1 MRLLRRS
8 ALFCPR
14 LAHSAVAPRLLVVL
28 ISLVIAGASGA
39 RAQNIDT
46 TPAWNGTSSLNSW
59 GEPNTATYA
68 QTITAPSTPNLTSF
82 TFYLAQI
89 NGVAPS
95 FQAHVYAWD
104 NLNGRA
110 TGSALFSSAI
120 MVAPVSSSFTPV
132 TINTGATQ
140 LTPGQTYVLLL
151 TTAGLPNPAAGA
163 YKWGYTQTNSYT
175 GGGAAFNN
183 NGDNLGQLTVG
194 GWVTGIND
202 FAFIAMFGPGGVS
215 IDGLNDNQ
223 TNIANSINGIIT
235 AGGSPDFSP
244 LAMALMGL
252 PAGQLPGALDQLSP
266 EIYSYEKIETLYA
279 AEQFSSDLQSCRVAD
294 GSGYSVIREGQCLW
308 ARARARFLDLD
319 TTGQNIGA
327 DSTVGSFSAG
337 AQVALAE
344 DVRLGFAAGYDIIS
358 LGTGTGASAEGERT
372 NLGAVAKYNPGP
384 WLFSAAVAGGWGDYD
399 TTRNMAFGG
408 FAGQATG
415 DSDIDY
421 LQGRLHA
428 AYLIQQAGWYA
439 KPLIDATLTE
449 LDFDGGTETGGGGA
463 ALIVA
468 SDSDTYWAISPAL
481 EVGSEYRLS
490 ALSVL
495 RPFLRG
501 GVTWRDGDNV
511 DLRAGFAAAPAG
523 IGAFTINTAVDDVL
537 ADVAAG
543 IDVIN
548 AKGAV
553 LRLQYDGRFG
563 EETQQN
569 SASIKGSVPF

>member
-1 MRLLRRS
+1 M
-8 ALFCPR
+8 
-14 LAHSAVAPRLLVVL
+14 
-28 ISLVIAGASGA
+28 
-39 RAQNIDT
+39 
-46 TPAWNGTSSLNSW
+46 
-59 GEPNTATYA
+59 
-68 QTITAPSTPNLTSF
+68 TAPSPISGFSPVTVVTGGVQLTQGQQYVLFFTTVGVPNPANTSF
-82 TFYLAQI
+82 YGWGLKSNNPYAGGQEVYDGFTPDPTTSFWGTVAAGAFFDLAFIAVFAPGGLPTIGLNENQTSI
-89 NGVAPS
+89 ASNVNGIIS
-95 FQAHVYAWD
+95 S
-104 NLNGRA
+104 G
-110 TGSALFSSAI
+110 GS
-120 MVAPVSSSFTPV
+120 PSFTPLSM
-132 TINTGATQ
+132 A
-140 LTPGQTYVLLL
+140 LT
-151 TTAGLPNPAAGA
+151 GLPQA
-163 YKWGYTQTNSYT
+163 
-175 GGGAAFNN
+175 
-183 NGDNLGQLTVG
+183 
-194 GWVTGIND
+194 
-202 FAFIAMFGPGGVS
+202 
-215 IDGLNDNQ
+215 
-223 TNIANSINGIIT
+223 
-235 AGGSPDFSP
+235 
-244 LAMALMGL
+244 
-252 PAGQLPGALDQLSP
+252 QLPGALDQLSP
-266 EIYSYEKIETLYA
+266 EIYNYQKVETLYA

-294 GSGYSVIREGQCLW
+294 GSGYSIIREGQCVW

-319 TTGQNIGA
+319 QTGQNVGA

-337 AQVALAE
+337 GQVALGG
-344 DVRLGFAAGYDIIS
+344 DVRLGFAAGYDMIS
-358 LGTGTGASAEGERT
+358 LGTGTGASAEGERA

-384 WLFSAAVAGGWGDYD
+384 WLLSAAVAGGWGDYD

-408 FAGQATG
+408 FAGQASG
-415 DSDIDY
+415 DSDVDY

-449 LDFDGGTETGGGGA
+449 LDFDGGTETGGNGA
-463 ALIVA
+463 ALVVA

-490 ALSVL
+490 TLSVL

-523 IGAFTINTAVDDVL
+523 IGAFTINTAADNVL

>member
-1 MRLLRRS
+1 
-8 ALFCPR
+8 
-14 LAHSAVAPRLLVVL
+14 
-28 ISLVIAGASGA
+28 
-39 RAQNIDT
+39 
-46 TPAWNGTSSLNSW
+46 
-59 GEPNTATYA
+59 
-68 QTITAPSTPNLTSF
+68 
-82 TFYLAQI
+82 
-89 NGVAPS
+89 
-95 FQAHVYAWD
+95 
-104 NLNGRA
+104 
-110 TGSALFSSAI
+110 
-120 MVAPVSSSFTPV
+120 
-132 TINTGATQ
+132 
-140 LTPGQTYVLLL
+140 
-151 TTAGLPNPAAGA
+151 
-163 YKWGYTQTNSYT
+163 
-175 GGGAAFNN
+175 
-183 NGDNLGQLTVG
+183 
-194 GWVTGIND
+194 
-202 FAFIAMFGPGGVS
+202 
-215 IDGLNDNQ
+215 
-223 TNIANSINGIIT
+223 
-235 AGGSPDFSP
+235 
-244 LAMALMGL
+244 
-252 PAGQLPGALDQLSP
+252 
-266 EIYSYEKIETLYA
+266 
-279 AEQFSSDLQSCRVAD
+279 
-294 GSGYSVIREGQCLW
+294 
-308 ARARARFLDLD
+308 
-319 TTGQNIGA
+319 
-327 DSTVGSFSAG
+327 
-337 AQVALAE
+337 VALAE

-415 DSDIDY
+415 DSDVDY

-428 AYLIQQAGWYA
+428 AYLIQQAAWYA